1 MMNSLAK
8 SLYHSFVSN
17 GIMPK
22 LFEGWI
28 LTHQYCVDYRQYN
41 TGFWKIISAH
51 PKGMVLYDWRILG
64 ALTRTESIIS
74 LQKNMLHWPH

>member
-1 MMNSLAK
+1 
-8 SLYHSFVSN
+8 
-17 GIMPK
+17 MPK